1 LAVGIVK
8 SISKVPFYDIHA
20 RSVSGTTGGRVISSK
35 LTYRK
40 AGVNIELAD
49 SVKEEMS
56 KFVSRGDSRI
66 LNQFGAFAS
75 LFEAKFQGIRHPVLV
90 LKAEEPGSKQWLALK
105 FKRIRGIGYDTIN
118 HLINDIIVMG
128 ATPVAI
134 LDTIICGK
142 LEKRLVVE
150 IVKSMSEACEEQG
163 CSLVGGETSEQPG
176 VLADGIYVL
185 CASGIG
191 VVDKPGII
199 DGSRIQIG
207 DHVIGL
213 ASNGPHTNGYT
224 LIRKII
230 AKDESIIDTRVG
242 SETFLNA
249 ILRPHK
255 CYYKCLKRLFSMAE
269 LHGLAH
275 ITGGGIEGNL
285 GRILPEGL
293 SARVDLCNIQILP
306 VFEAIRSAGNVSDS
320 EMMRTFNM
328 GVGMALIVR
337 PSAVEK
343 IRKHLLEEECDS
355 FVIGKI
361 TKGHQSVEF
370 KGKLNWQL
378 SAR

>member
-1 LAVGIVK
+1 
-8 SISKVPFYDIHA
+8 
-20 RSVSGTTGGRVISSK
+20 
-35 LTYRK
+35 
-40 AGVNIELAD
+40 VNIELAD

-56 KFVSRGDSRI
+56 KFVSRGDPRI

-75 LFEAKFQGIRHPVLV
+75 LFEAKFRGIKHPVLV

-105 FKRIRGIGYDTIN
+105 YKRVRGIGYDTIN

-128 ATPVAI
+128 AQPVAV

-142 LEKRLVVE
+142 LEKHVVIE
-150 IVKSMSEACEEQG
+150 IVKSMAEACEEQE

-176 VLADGIYVL
+176 VLANGIYVL
-185 CASGIG
+185 CASGVG
-191 VVDKPGII
+191 VVDKPKII
-199 DGSRIQIG
+199 DGSRVELG
-207 DHVIGL
+207 DHILGL

-230 AKDESIIDTRVG
+230 AKDENIIDSQVG
-242 SETFLNA
+242 SETFLDA

-255 CYYKCLKRLFSMAE
+255 CYYRCLRELFGTPH

-293 SARVDLCNIQILP
+293 SARVDLGKIQILP
-306 VFEAIRSAGNVSDS
+306 IFKAIRSAGKVSDS

-328 GVGMALIVR
+328 GVGMALVVR
-337 PSAVEK
+337 PSAVNK
-343 IRKHLLEEECDS
+343 IRKHLLEEGCDS

-361 TKGHQSVEF
+361 AKGHQPVEF
-370 KGKLNWQL
+370 TGKLNW
-378 SAR
+378 

>member
-1 LAVGIVK
+1 
-8 SISKVPFYDIHA
+8 
-20 RSVSGTTGGRVISSK
+20 
-35 LTYRK
+35 
-40 AGVNIELAD
+40 VNIELAD

-75 LFEAKFQGIRHPVLV
+75 LFEAKFRGIKHPVLV

-105 FKRIRGIGYDTIN
+105 YKRVRGIGYDTIN
-118 HLINDIIVMG
+118 HLINDIVVMG
-128 ATPVAI
+128 AHPVAV

-142 LEKRLVVE
+142 LQKSVVVE
-150 IVKSMSEACEEQG
+150 IVKSMSEACEEQE

-176 VLADGIYVL
+176 VLANGIYVL
-185 CASGIG
+185 CASGVG
-191 VVDKPGII
+191 VVDKSKII
-199 DGSRIQIG
+199 DGSRVQLG
-207 DHVIGL
+207 DRILGL
-213 ASNGPHTNGYT
+213 VSNGPHTNGYT

-230 AKDESIIDTRVG
+230 ANDEKIIRSRVG
-242 SETFLNA
+242 SETFLDA

-255 CYYKCLKRLFSMAE
+255 CYYKCLRGLFSMPQ

-293 SARVDLCNIQILP
+293 SARVDLREVQVPP
-306 VFEAIRSAGNVSDS
+306 VFEAIRSAGKVSDS

-343 IRKHLLEEECDS
+343 IRKHLLNEGCDS

-361 TKGHQSVEF
+361 SRGRRSVQF
-370 KGKLNWQL
+370 VGKLNWQS

>member
-1 LAVGIVK
+1 
-8 SISKVPFYDIHA
+8 
-20 RSVSGTTGGRVISSK
+20 
-35 LTYRK
+35 
-40 AGVNIELAD
+40 VNIELAD

-75 LFEAKFQGIRHPVLV
+75 LFEARFRGIKHPVLV
-90 LKAEEPGSKQWLALK
+90 LKAEEPGSKQWLALRY
-105 FKRIRGIGYDTIN
+105 KRVRGIGYDTIN
-118 HLINDIIVMG
+118 HLINDIVVMG
-128 ATPVAI
+128 AHPVAV

-142 LEKRLVVE
+142 LHKSVVVE
-150 IVKSMSEACEEQG
+150 IVKSMSEACEEQE

-176 VLADGIYVL
+176 VLANGIYVL
-185 CASGIG
+185 CASGVG
-191 VVDKPGII
+191 VVDKSKII
-199 DGSRIQIG
+199 DGSRVQLG
-207 DHVIGL
+207 DRILGL

-230 AKDESIIDTRVG
+230 ANDENIIRSRVG
-242 SETFLNA
+242 SETFLDA
-249 ILRPHK
+249 ILRPHR
-255 CYYKCLKRLFSMAE
+255 CYYKCLRGLFSMPQ

-293 SARVDLCNIQILP
+293 SARVDLRKVQVPAI
-306 VFEAIRSAGNVSDS
+306 FEAIRSAGKVLDS
-320 EMMRTFNM
+320 EMTRTFNM

-343 IRKHLLEEECDS
+343 IRKHLLNEGCDS
-355 FVIGKI
+355 FAIGKI
-361 TKGHQSVEF
+361 SKGHRSVQF
-370 KGKLNWQL
+370 TGKLNWQS